1 MEKERSGTG
10 AGGGGGEPLV
20 LSGVC
25 SLQGCIAK
33 HHSTK
38 AHQVRFGGPVEAEVF
53 TGRIKKST
61 ERSRLAKS
69 LLWFKQGTRPVVT
82 SLFASEAGVGGAAG
96 TLPALGT
103 VCVRG
108 RRDNGLPPPRR
119 HPENYYS
126 FVLKEHT
133 DREKSTLGKS
143 YRFQHRLKPPKKHK
157 IKGSTSWKR
166 SVCVELSVTPCLR
179 GTAQQIPRESSGFL
193 LPGPCSSCASPGRG
207 SGQCPGLGSAP
218 QSIAAA
224 HKLHTT
230 GSNPSAKGH
239 R

>member
-1 MEKERSGTG
+1 M
-10 AGGGGGEPLV
+10 V

-108 RRDNGLPPPRR
+108 HRDNGLPPPRR

-166 SVCVELSVTPCLR
+166 SVCVELSVTPRLR
-179 GTAQQIPRESSGFL
+179 GH
-193 LPGPCSSCASPGRG
+193 GPADSPGILRIPPG
-207 SGQCPGLGSAP
+207 RALQQLCQPGLGLGAGAAP
-218 QSIAAA
+218 GAG
-224 HKLHTT
+224 L
-230 GSNPSAKGH
+230 GSSEHCCSP
-239 R
+239 